1 MRCNACGNEIPNGST
16 MCPFCGSAIKNEND
30 VEKTQTTGVEV
41 EKINI
46 QNNLQQNPVEN
57 QESSSIENNIDVERN
72 VLEQTDVSGKEASY
86 IMDATGEHTVV
97 STGSDLVTPTIEP
110 NKKKSKKGLIIG
122 IIVALIIVIVAIL
135 GVFGYM
141 FLYKSADKRISNIID
156 NAFKQVS
163 SVSNDEK
170 KASGTLSMDGHVSV
184 GSTTYS
190 AKLSAKYGVD
200 LTKKIM
206 NFDASIESLNIGMEL
221 LDETLKVNT
230 YLKDS
235 NVYLYFSNF
244 YDKYVYTKVDGL
256 DEIFNSTTTTDVDSK
271 VLIDGFKDA
280 IKAGLLAADKTQ
292 KMKANSNVVTI
303 KLNKENQ
310 TKISNAAKKSILGNE
325 KFLTELSKIS
335 GKDKSELKSSLEKE
349 TITEQVEDAEGYIE
363 LLTNVFGNEF
373 ECMNIVTNV
382 FEMNITNENIAFK
395 VMEGGKEQANGKIKF
410 TSKAGAKTN
419 EVTANISLT
428 AYVSEKAYTVE
439 LNIKN
444 ESDVNPS
451 VESADLKDAVE
462 ISSLSQEDI
471 LNIYNKVSK
480 FGKLGSILSNYIT
493 STITQPTT
501 DITE

>member
-221 LDETLKVNT
+221 LDET
-230 YLKDS
+230 
-235 NVYLYFSNF
+235 F
-244 YDKYVYTKVDGL
+244 
-256 DEIFNSTTTTDVDSK
+256 
-271 VLIDGFKDA
+271 
-280 IKAGLLAADKTQ
+280 
-292 KMKANSNVVTI
+292 
-303 KLNKENQ
+303 
-310 TKISNAAKKSILGNE
+310 
-325 KFLTELSKIS
+325 
-335 GKDKSELKSSLEKE
+335 
-349 TITEQVEDAEGYIE
+349 
-363 LLTNVFGNEF
+363 
-373 ECMNIVTNV
+373 
-382 FEMNITNENIAFK
+382 
-395 VMEGGKEQANGKIKF
+395 
-410 TSKAGAKTN
+410 
-419 EVTANISLT
+419 
-428 AYVSEKAYTVE
+428 
-439 LNIKN
+439 
-444 ESDVNPS
+444 
-451 VESADLKDAVE
+451 
-462 ISSLSQEDI
+462 
-471 LNIYNKVSK
+471 
-480 FGKLGSILSNYIT
+480 
-493 STITQPTT
+493 
-501 DITE
+501 

>member
-16 MCPFCGSAIKNEND
+16 ICPFCGSAIKNEND
-30 VEKTQTTGVEV
+30 VEKTQATGVEV

-57 QESSSIENNIDVERN
+57 QENSSVENNIDVERN
-72 VLEQTDVSGKEASY
+72 VLEQTDVSGKEANY
-86 IMDATGEHTVV
+86 VMDATGEHTVV
-97 STGSDLVTPTIEP
+97 SVGSDLITPTMEP

-122 IIVALIIVIVAIL
+122 IVIALIIVVVAIL

-141 FLYKSADKRISNIID
+141 FLYKSADKRITNVID

-163 SVSNDEK
+163 SVSNDET
-170 KASGTLSMDGHVSV
+170 KASGTLSLDGRVSV

-200 LTKKIM
+200 LANKLM
-206 NFDASIESLNIGMEL
+206 NFDVSVESLNVGMEL

-256 DEIFNSTTTTDVDSK
+256 DEIFNSTTTTDVDTK

-292 KMKANSNVVTI
+292 KMKANSNVITI

-310 TKISNAAKKSILGNE
+310 TKIANAAKKSVLSND

-335 GKDKSELKSSLEKE
+335 GKDKEELKSSLEKE

-363 LLTNVFGNEF
+363 LLTNIFGNEF
-373 ECMNIVTNV
+373 EGMNIITNA
-382 FEMNITNENIAFK
+382 FEMNITNEDVAFK
-395 VMEGGKEQANGKIKF
+395 VMEDGKEQANGKIKF
-410 TSKAGAKTN
+410 TSKKGAKTN

-439 LNIKN
+439 LNVKN

-451 VESADLKDAVE
+451 IESVDLKDAVE

-471 LNIYNKVSK
+471 LDIYTKVSK

-493 STITQPTT
+493 STITQTT

>member
-41 EKINI
+41 EKVNV
-46 QNNLQQNPVEN
+46 QDNLQQAPIEN
-57 QESSSIENNIDVERN
+57 QASSSTENSIDVERDAFN
-72 VLEQTDVSGKEASY
+72 QSSASENEASY

-135 GVFGYM
+135 GIFGYM
-141 FLYKSADKRISNIID
+141 FLYKSADKRISNVID

-170 KASGTLSMDGHVSV
+170 KASGTLSMDGRVSV

-310 TKISNAAKKSILGNE
+310 TKISNAAKNQ
-325 KFLTELSKIS
+325 F
-335 GKDKSELKSSLEKE
+335 
-349 TITEQVEDAEGYIE
+349 
-363 LLTNVFGNEF
+363 
-373 ECMNIVTNV
+373 
-382 FEMNITNENIAFK
+382 
-395 VMEGGKEQANGKIKF
+395 
-410 TSKAGAKTN
+410 
-419 EVTANISLT
+419 
-428 AYVSEKAYTVE
+428 
-439 LNIKN
+439 
-444 ESDVNPS
+444 
-451 VESADLKDAVE
+451 
-462 ISSLSQEDI
+462 
-471 LNIYNKVSK
+471 
-480 FGKLGSILSNYIT
+480 
-493 STITQPTT
+493 
-501 DITE
+501 